1 MQRWLVVFAIIAIA
15 ALAIWHPT
23 PPPALTATVS
33 EPEAHPALR
42 ANARRPVGT
51 ADDGPALVYVVG
63 AVTHP
68 GLYRISGGARI
79 DDAVRAAGGLRSDA
93 DPAGVNLAAR
103 TSDGDEIA
111 VPTLGQ
117 LTRSARNTKR
127 TSGRGSRS
135 TKSGAIVDVNTA
147 TADVLAS
154 VPGLGATI
162 AARIVQVREEE
173 GVFATFDQ
181 LLDVAGM
188 TDSRLARAQP
198 YLRL

>member
-1 MQRWLVVFAIIAIA
+1 MQRWLIVLAIVALA
-15 ALAIWHPT
+15 ALAIWHPA
-23 PPPALTATVS
+23 PPPALTATAS
-33 EPEAHPALR
+33 EPVAQAPR
-42 ANARRPVGT
+42 SNPRRVAPS
-51 ADDGPALVYVVG
+51 AEDGPAVVYVVG
-63 AVTHP
+63 AVRHP
-68 GLYRISGGARI
+68 GLYRIARSARI
-79 DDAVRAAGGLRSDA
+79 DDAIRAAGGLRDDA

-103 TSDGDEIA
+103 ASDGDEIA

-117 LTRSARNTKR
+117 PTRLTRNTKR
-127 TSGRGSRS
+127 AGGRGSRPS
-135 TKSGAIVDVNTA
+135 KSAAIVDVNTA

-173 GVFATFDQ
+173 GAFTTFDQ

-188 TDSRLARAQP
+188 TDSRLTRAQP